1 MTKDE
6 IFNRFD
12 QLVEELGSQNKACKA
27 VGVSAPIIV
36 QLRKGEYP
44 GDTQKQLDKLT
55 SYFEVKSETSDVYE
69 EIRYAPIST
78 SKKVYSTIRS
88 CHIKGGF
95 AVVTGDAGIGKTK
108 AITKYAEDNAGT
120 TVVITINP
128 CQKSAKAVI
137 KLLAMKLNIP
147 LHQSTDD
154 MWFSIA
160 DKLHDGMVVI
170 VDEAQLLTYQ
180 AIETLRSLADYFDNC
195 GQTLGVALIGN
206 NGIRERIEGKTREI
220 YRQVN
225 NRTWQRPFLQTV
237 DVKIDDIRLLF
248 PLLDPNSSEIRF
260 LLKVA
265 QSVEGVRGA
274 VRLFS
279 NAYDNERYDLMGL
292 AEMAKSM
299 RIDLRGVDL
308 KTI

>member
-6 IFNRFD
+6 IFEHFD

-44 GDTQKQLDKLT
+44 GDTQKQLDKLA
-55 SYFEVKSETSDVYE
+55 SYFSIKAETNDVYE

-95 AVVTGDAGIGKTK
+95 AIVTGDAGIGKTK
-108 AITKYAEDNAGT
+108 AIAKYAEDNSGT
-120 TVVITINP
+120 TVVITVNP

-137 KLLAMKLNIP
+137 KLLAIKLGIP

-225 NRTWQRPFLQTV
+225 NRTWQRPFLQTA
-237 DVKIDDIRLLF
+237 DVKIEDIRLLF
-248 PLLDPNSSEIRF
+248 PILDPNSSEIRF

-265 QSVEGVRGA
+265 QSVEGIRGA

-279 NAYDNERYDLMGL
+279 NAYDNEHYDLMGL

-308 KTI
+308 KNI